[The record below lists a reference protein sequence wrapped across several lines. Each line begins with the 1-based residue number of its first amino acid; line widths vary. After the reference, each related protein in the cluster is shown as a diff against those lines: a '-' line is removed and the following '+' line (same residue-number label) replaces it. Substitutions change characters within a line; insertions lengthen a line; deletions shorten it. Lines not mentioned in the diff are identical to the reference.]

1 MNNVV
6 LILFIAFPAS
16 CGYNSFS
23 TSICD
28 VGLEECLLCAVYWSC
43 AYELLFLR
51 IQCTF
56 KFLLFTTTK
65 NIIIHKGQASS
76 VMNN

>member
-16 CGYNSFS
+16 CSFNSFS

-43 AYELLFLR
+43 AYDLV
-51 IQCTF
+51 
-56 KFLLFTTTK
+56 FTHTLYVQLSAIYNYTK
-65 NIIIHKGQASS
+65 HNYT
-76 VMNN
+76 